1 MNVEK
6 SEVTRISRQP
16 SPVQNMIDQKQHENV
31 DYSNCLAGKTTS
43 DSRWTRDIKFRISM
57 GKSAF
62 NKKNNLFT
70 RKLVLNFTKKL
81 VKCCNWSIAFYG
93 AEN

>member
-1 MNVEK
+1 M
-6 SEVTRISRQP
+6 R
-16 SPVQNMIDQKQHENV
+16 DQKQLEIV
-31 DYSNCLAGKTTS
+31 DYSNCLASKTTS
-43 DSRWTRDIKFRISM
+43 DTRRTRDIKFRISV

-70 RKLVLNFTKKL
+70 SKLVSNFRQKL
-81 VKCCNWSIAFYG
+81 VKCCNWSIALYG

>member
-1 MNVEK
+1 MSVEK
-6 SEVTRISRQP
+6 SKVTRISRQP
-16 SPVQNMIDQKQHENV
+16 SPVQNMIDQKRLENV
-31 DYSNCLAGKTTS
+31 VYFNSFSSKITS

-62 NKKNNLFT
+62 NKKKNLFT
-70 RKLVLNFTKKL
+70 SKLVLNFRKKL
-81 VKCCNWSIAFYG
+81 VKCYSWSVALYG

>member
-1 MNVEK
+1 
-6 SEVTRISRQP
+6 
-16 SPVQNMIDQKQHENV
+16 MIDQKQHENV

-62 NKKNNLFT
+62 NKKNNPVHQEIGLKFHEEAG
-70 RKLVLNFTKKL
+70 KVLQLEYSFL
-81 VKCCNWSIAFYG
+81 WC
-93 AEN
+93 